1 MEGVS
6 SHMGKRN
13 LSDGELNAI
22 GEVLNISAS
31 SAAVAISTILN
42 KQINISTSKV
52 ILQEVDEINLIGY
65 DDGLIIDCSYR
76 SGLLGKY
83 AVLIRKIDIQTIL
96 NLLMNIENEDVN
108 EFSFDE
114 FSLSTINEIAYQ
126 MLNSSSSSLSEF
138 LNIKIEIEPP
148 ETMVFEGRDSI
159 KEALDIGE
167 ERIAYISL
175 KIDINGV
182 LNSDLI
188 LLISLDTANAINKL
202 TSYNKEVKEEK
213 TSPKAK
219 EPKES
224 GDNTTPNDSQVHDI
238 RNEIT
243 VGSILN
249 LNQPQSN
256 HSVRIRNSSV
266 SVQETQFPNFSENT
280 DNSVLSSPLLKN
292 NMDLLMNVLLDVSIE
307 LGKTKIKM
315 KDILDFAQ
323 GTVINLEK
331 QAGAPVEVIVN
342 GQLIA
347 RGDVVVIDDN
357 FGVRITEIVGDNSF
371 LLNKF

>member
-114 FSLSTINEIAYQ
+114 FSLSTINEIANQ

-148 ETMVFEGRDSI
+148 ETKLFEGRDSI

-167 ERIAYISL
+167 EKIAYISL

-224 GDNTTPNDSQVHDI
+224 EDNTTSNDSQVHDI

-357 FGVRITEIVGDNSF
+357 FGVRITEIVGDSSF

>member
-1 MEGVS
+1 
-6 SHMGKRN
+6 MGKRN

-114 FSLSTINEIAYQ
+114 FSLSTINEIANQ

-148 ETMVFEGRDSI
+148 ETKLFEGRDSI

-167 ERIAYISL
+167 EKIAYISL

-213 TSPKAK
+213 TSPQAK

-224 GDNTTPNDSQVHDI
+224 GDNTTSNDSQVHDI

-357 FGVRITEIVGDNSF
+357 FGVRITEIVGDSSF

>member
-114 FSLSTINEIAYQ
+114 FSLSTINEIANQ

-148 ETMVFEGRDSI
+148 ETKLFEGRDSI

-167 ERIAYISL
+167 EKIAYISL

-213 TSPKAK
+213 TSPQAK

-224 GDNTTPNDSQVHDI
+224 GDNTTSNDSQVHDI

-357 FGVRITEIVGDNSF
+357 FGVRITEIVGDSSF